1 MKVTAA
7 EIAKYMQILEKTP
20 DRMTAASDK
29 LTVAQLQGRPGS
41 DEWSINDILAHL
53 RACMDVWGKD
63 IRTMLTEDNPRWR
76 HLSPR
81 TWLRKTNY
89 PQLPFHESL
98 ATFVQER
105 QELLELLRNLAI
117 DDWSRSAMVKQG
129 DKERQQTVFSR
140 VRQMAMHE
148 EGHWAQIEA
157 ILNMAEL
164 EGNV

>member
-1 MKVTAA
+1 KVTAA

-89 PQLPFHESL
+89 
-98 ATFVQER
+98 
-105 QELLELLRNLAI
+105 
-117 DDWSRSAMVKQG
+117 
-129 DKERQQTVFSR
+129 
-140 VRQMAMHE
+140 
-148 EGHWAQIEA
+148 
-157 ILNMAEL
+157 
-164 EGNV
+164 